1 MNRISGNLAS
11 LAPRA
16 LLALLCAAGLAAG
29 AAAETLRV
37 RAGESISRAIARAAP
52 GSVIEVEPGVYHE
65 ALVVDTP
72 GITLRGVVRGSER
85 PVLDGRGKLNDGVI
99 ASASPFAIS
108 GFGVRRYKGNGVTT
122 QGVDGALFRDL
133 VVDDTGL
140 YGVYPVQSRN
150 ITVVHCTVTRVRDAG
165 IYVGESERALVA
177 YNEVHRNVAG
187 IEIENSNDTEVRDN
201 LVYDNT
207 AGILVFVL
215 PGKVL
220 KEARRNRVHS
230 NWVVRNNTRNFGD
243 PESTVGSLPAGIG
256 ILVMGADD
264 SVVEGNWVKQNRSVG
279 IGLIR
284 LAEEDAAQD
293 PEQEPLADRNRIG
306 FNYLSQNGDNPHRDV
321 KSQYGGGGDFAW
333 DGSGRDNCAD
343 LSDAVQRVG
352 APLRGCPDSGSP
364 DSPLGP
370 GAGPVDGGGANGSGA
385 LAAAPA
391 KRAKIGAA
399 PANTEGA
406 DAVVRLRGMRFVPKH
421 ISVRPGGT
429 VAWVNDDAVAHTVTS
444 GSGTRVLAAPLASP
458 FLARG
463 DVYRHSFAKSG
474 VFEYLCLPH
483 LDQAP
488 MRGATVTVAP

>member
-1 MNRISGNLAS
+1 MNRIPGKLTS

-16 LLALLCAAGLAAG
+16 LLALLCASGLAAE

-52 GSVIEVEPGVYHE
+52 GQRHRGGTRRLSRGAGGGYAGHHPARRGARRRAPG
-65 ALVVDTP
+65 A
-72 GITLRGVVRGSER
+72 GR
-85 PVLDGRGKLNDGVI
+85 RGKLNDGVI

-108 GFGVRRYKGNGVTT
+108 GFGVRRYKGNGVST
-122 QGVDGALFRDL
+122 QGVDGALLRDL

-243 PESTVGSLPAGIG
+243 PESIVGSLPAG
-256 ILVMGADD
+256 MAF
-264 SVVEGNWVKQNRSVG
+264 W
-279 IGLIR
+279 
-284 LAEEDAAQD
+284 
-293 PEQEPLADRNRIG
+293 
-306 FNYLSQNGDNPHRDV
+306 
-321 KSQYGGGGDFAW
+321 
-333 DGSGRDNCAD
+333 
-343 LSDAVQRVG
+343 
-352 APLRGCPDSGSP
+352 
-364 DSPLGP
+364 
-370 GAGPVDGGGANGSGA
+370 
-385 LAAAPA
+385 
-391 KRAKIGAA
+391 
-399 PANTEGA
+399 
-406 DAVVRLRGMRFVPKH
+406 
-421 ISVRPGGT
+421 
-429 VAWVNDDAVAHTVTS
+429 
-444 GSGTRVLAAPLASP
+444 
-458 FLARG
+458 
-463 DVYRHSFAKSG
+463 
-474 VFEYLCLPH
+474 
-483 LDQAP
+483 
-488 MRGATVTVAP
+488 